1 MLIGMGLQLAG
12 KKITEISSKYISG
25 AKEYEINNTIDL
37 TNVDVVDLRVG
48 TTRQKGLNISF
59 IYKANYNQGKVGEII
74 VKGTIFL
81 VGDEKEVNEFKENWG
96 KEKKIDPKLRLGLL
110 NHAWE
115 ISFLEAA
122 ELSKKLGLP
131 LPIKI
136 PTFALAEK
144 EVEKKGKK

>member
-1 MLIGMGLQLAG
+1 MALQLAG
-12 KKITEISSKYISG
+12 KKITEISSKILTS
-25 AKEYEINNTIDL
+25 ANEYEINNTIDL
-37 TNVDVVDLRVG
+37 TDVHIVELRVG
-48 TTRQKGLNISF
+48 GTKQKGLNITF
-59 IYKANYNQGKVGEII
+59 TYKANYNQGKVGEII

-81 VGDEKEVNEFKENWG
+81 IGEEKEVKEFKDNWSND
-96 KEKKIDPKLRLGLL
+96 KKIDPKLRVGIL
-110 NHAWE
+110 NQAWE

-144 EVEKKGKK
+144 EVEKKIKK